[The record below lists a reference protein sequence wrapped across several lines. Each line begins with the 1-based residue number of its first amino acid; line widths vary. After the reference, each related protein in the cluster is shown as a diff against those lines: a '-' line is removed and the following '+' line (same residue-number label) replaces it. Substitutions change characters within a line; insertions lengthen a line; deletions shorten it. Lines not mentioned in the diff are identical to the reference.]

1 VHKLN
6 LCLQCVNS
14 KFCRHDLKSCETEEF
29 VVVKWR
35 RFLRRLL
42 IGLLKLT
49 DEKARERKKRKR
61 VSRPET
67 GVSPWLIGVAIF
79 LIIFWILL
87 VEYGFSWKNFLG
99 LLLFIGTIVVLL
111 SIYTKRYI
119 SDTGDRNSWAII
131 GLIAVVMA
139 LIIEVI
145 RVTPEL
151 SSYLVPVAAAGMLIT
166 ILINS
171 HLAMLVVLLL
181 SIIVA
186 LINRFDF
193 NLFFFALVGGI
204 AGIYSS
210 LDVRHRRDLVRAGL
224 YVSGANMVI
233 ILTISLMNQR
243 SLSQLSENFLWGIG
257 NGFLSVI
264 LTMGILPYLEELF
277 SITTNIKLLELSDF
291 NQPLLKRL
299 MVDAPGTYHHSIIV
313 GNLVENASELIGAN
327 SLLARVG
334 AYYHDIGKLKN
345 PQYFAENQEGLLS
358 KHDDLTPS
366 MSSLIL
372 VSHVKEGVD
381 LAKEYKLQRPIINI
395 IEQHHGTSLI
405 HYFYHKALEENKA
418 SNVGEEKYRY
428 PGPKPR
434 TKEAAIVMLAD
445 AVEATSRTVEDP
457 SYERLRNMVD
467 KMINDK
473 FIDGQLNDCNITLDN
488 LHRIAES
495 FAHTLTGVY
504 HPRVEYPERE

>member
-1 VHKLN
+1 M
-6 LCLQCVNS
+6 
-14 KFCRHDLKSCETEEF
+14 
-29 VVVKWR
+29 VKWR
-35 RFLRRLL
+35 RFFRRFL

-49 DEKARERKKRKR
+49 EEKAREKKKRKR
-61 VSRPET
+61 VVPPET
-67 GVSPWLIGVAIF
+67 SVSPWLIGVAIF
-79 LIIFWILL
+79 LILFWILL
-87 VEYGFSWKNFLG
+87 VEYGFSWENVLG
-99 LLLFIGTIVVLL
+99 LLLFIGIIVVLL
-111 SIYTKRYI
+111 SVYTTRYI
-119 SDTGDRNSWAII
+119 ADTGDPNAFAII
-131 GLIAVVMA
+131 GLITVVMA

-145 RVTPEL
+145 HVTPEL
-151 SSYLVPVAAAGMLIT
+151 SSYLVPVASAGMLIT
-166 ILINS
+166 ILVNS
-171 HLAMLVVLLL
+171 HLAMVVVLLL
-181 SIIVA
+181 SIILA
-186 LINRFDF
+186 LINGFDF
-193 NLFFFALVGGI
+193 DLFFFALVGGV

-224 YVSGANMVI
+224 YVSGANTAIISMV
-233 ILTISLMNQR
+233 TLMNQR
-243 SLSQLSENFLWGIG
+243 PFSQMGENFLWGIG

-299 MVDAPGTYHHSIIV
+299 MVEAPGTYHHSIIV
-313 GNLVENASELIGAN
+313 GNLVENASESIAAN

-345 PQYFAENQEGLLS
+345 PEYFSENQEGLLS

-372 VSHVKEGVD
+372 ISHVKEGVD
-381 LAKEYKLQRPIINI
+381 LAREYKLQRPIINI
-395 IEQHHGTSLI
+395 IEQHHGTGLI

-418 SNVGEEKYRY
+418 SKVGEEKYRY

-434 TKEAAIVMLAD
+434 TKEAAIVLLAD
-445 AVEATSRTVEDP
+445 AVEATSRTLEEP

-467 KMINDK
+467 KVINDK
-473 FIDGQLNDCNITLDN
+473 FIDGQLNDCDITLVN

-495 FAHTLTGVY
+495 FAHTLTGIY
-504 HPRVEYPERE
+504 HTRVEYPKKE

>member
-1 VHKLN
+1 MVRWKHFL
-6 LCLQCVNS
+6 
-14 KFCRHDLKSCETEEF
+14 
-29 VVVKWR
+29 R
-35 RFLRRLL
+35 RFLIR
-42 IGLLKLT
+42 LLKLT
-49 DEKARERKKRKR
+49 DEKARGRKKRKR
-61 VSRPET
+61 VSLRET
-67 GVSPWLIGVAIF
+67 RVSPWLIGVAIF
-79 LIIFWILL
+79 LILFWILL
-87 VEYGFSWKNFLG
+87 GEFGFSWKNVLG
-99 LLLFIGTIVVLL
+99 LLLFIGIIVVML
-111 SIYTKRYI
+111 SVYIKRYAL
-119 SDTGDRNSWAII
+119 DTGDYNSLAII
-131 GLIAVVMA
+131 GLITVVMV
-139 LIIEVI
+139 LIIEVVH
-145 RVTPEL
+145 VTPEL
-151 SSYLVPVAAAGMLIT
+151 SSYLVPVASAGMLIT

-171 HLAMLVVLLL
+171 HLAIVGVLLL

-186 LINRFDF
+186 LINRFNFD
-193 NLFFFALVGGI
+193 LFFFALVGGV

-224 YVSGANMVI
+224 YISGANMVS
-233 ILTISLMNQR
+233 ISMLGLMRQKTF
-243 SLSQLSENFLWGIG
+243 SQLGENFLWGIG

-327 SLLARVG
+327 SLLVRVG

-345 PQYFAENQEGLLS
+345 PEYFAENQEGLLS

-372 VSHVKEGVD
+372 ISHVKEGVD
-381 LAKEYKLQRPIINI
+381 LARKYKLHRPIINI

-405 HYFYHKALEENKA
+405 HYFYRKALKENKA
-418 SNVGEEKYRY
+418 SKVGEEKYRY

-445 AVEATSRTVEDP
+445 AVEATSRTVEEP
-457 SYERLRNMVD
+457 SYERLKNMVD
-467 KMINDK
+467 KVINDR
-473 FIDGQLNDCNITLDN
+473 FIDGQLNDCDITLVN
-488 LHRIAES
+488 MHRIAES
-495 FAHTLTGVY
+495 FAHTLTGIY
-504 HPRVEYPERE
+504 HTRVEYPKK

>member
-1 VHKLN
+1 
-6 LCLQCVNS
+6 
-14 KFCRHDLKSCETEEF
+14 
-29 VVVKWR
+29 VVKWR
-35 RFLRRLL
+35 HFLRRFL

-49 DEKARERKKRKR
+49 DEKARERRKKRKR
-61 VSRPET
+61 VSLRET
-67 GVSPWLIGVAIF
+67 RVSPWLIGVAIF
-79 LIIFWILL
+79 LILFWILL
-87 VEYGFSWKNFLG
+87 VEFGFSWKNILG
-99 LLLFIGTIVVLL
+99 LFLFIGIIVVML
-111 SIYTKRYI
+111 SIYIKRYAL
-119 SDTGDRNSWAII
+119 DTGDRNSLAII
-131 GLIAVVMA
+131 GLITVIMA

-145 RVTPEL
+145 HVTPKL
-151 SSYLVPVAAAGMLIT
+151 SSYLVPVASAGMLIT

-171 HLAMLVVLLL
+171 HLAMVVVLLL
-181 SIIVA
+181 SIILA
-186 LINRFDF
+186 LISRFNFD
-193 NLFFFALVGGI
+193 LFFFALVGGV

-224 YVSGANMVI
+224 YISGANMVI
-233 ILTISLMNQR
+233 ISMTGLMRQKPFT
-243 SLSQLSENFLWGIG
+243 QLGENFLWGIG

-291 NQPLLKRL
+291 NQPILKKL
-299 MVDAPGTYHHSIIV
+299 MVEAPGTYHHSIIV

-345 PQYFAENQEGLLS
+345 PEYFAENQEGLLS

-372 VSHVKEGVD
+372 ISHVKEGVD
-381 LAKEYKLQRPIINI
+381 LAREYKLHRPIINV

-405 HYFYHKALEENKA
+405 HYFYHKALEEKKA
-418 SNVGEEKYRY
+418 SKVGEEKYRY

-434 TKEAAIVMLAD
+434 TREAAIVMLAD
-445 AVEATSRTVEDP
+445 AVEATSRTVEEP

-467 KMINDK
+467 KVINDK
-473 FIDGQLNDCNITLDN
+473 FIDGQLNDCDITLVN

-495 FAHTLTGVY
+495 FAHTLTGIY
-504 HPRVEYPERE
+504 HTRVEYPKKE

>member
-1 VHKLN
+1 M
-6 LCLQCVNS
+6 
-14 KFCRHDLKSCETEEF
+14 
-29 VVVKWR
+29 VKWR
-35 RFLRRLL
+35 RFLRRFL

-49 DEKARERKKRKR
+49 KEKARERKKRKR
-61 VSRPET
+61 VSFRET
-67 GVSPWLIGVAIF
+67 RVSPWLIGVAIF
-79 LIIFWILL
+79 LILFWILL
-87 VEYGFSWKNFLG
+87 EEFGFSWKNVLG
-99 LLLFIGTIVVLL
+99 LLLFIGIIVVML
-111 SIYTKRYI
+111 SIYMKRYV
-119 SDTGDRNSWAII
+119 SDIGDHNSLAII
-131 GLIAVVMA
+131 GLITVVMA
-139 LIIEVI
+139 LLIEVI
-145 RVTPEL
+145 HVTPEL
-151 SSYLVPVAAAGMLIT
+151 SSYLVPVASAGMLIT

-171 HLAMLVVLLL
+171 HLAMVVMLIL

-193 NLFFFALVGGI
+193 SLFFFALVGGVT
-204 AGIYSS
+204 GIYSS

-224 YVSGANMVI
+224 YISGANMVI
-233 ILTISLMNQR
+233 IAMIGLIRQKSF
-243 SLSQLSENFLWGIG
+243 SQLGESFLWGIG

-277 SITTNIKLLELSDF
+277 SITTSIKLLELSDF
-291 NQPLLKRL
+291 NQPLLKKL
-299 MVDAPGTYHHSIIV
+299 MVEAPGTYHHSIIV

-334 AYYHDIGKLKN
+334 GYYHDIGKLKS
-345 PQYFAENQEGLLS
+345 PEYFAENQEGLLS

-372 VSHVKEGVD
+372 ISHVKEAVD
-381 LAKEYKLQRPIINI
+381 LAREYKLQRPIINI

-418 SNVGEEKYRY
+418 SKVEEEKYRY

-445 AVEATSRTVEDP
+445 AVEATSRTVEEP
-457 SYERLRNMVD
+457 SYERLKNMVD
-467 KMINDK
+467 KVINDK
-473 FIDGQLNDCNITLDN
+473 FIDGQLNDCDITLVN

-495 FAHTLTGVY
+495 FAHTLTGIY
-504 HPRVEYPERE
+504 HTRVEYPKKE